1 MLARN
6 TLVGVHALA
15 IAYRIQN
22 YKFRDGSS
30 DWYFKALQKPI
41 LNSHVSF
48 YNESQEQVITMNG
61 TNHTYCSM
69 ERVICMYIKP

>member
-30 DWYFKALQKPI
+30 DWYFKAL
-41 LNSHVSF
+41 
-48 YNESQEQVITMNG
+48 
-61 TNHTYCSM
+61 
-69 ERVICMYIKP
+69 